1 MFKDEELKELAHPK
15 YWDER
20 YRSEQKTAQDG
31 TPDLDSYEWFRSFK
45 QLRPF
50 FEDNLSPPSSECHTL
65 HLGCGNS
72 VIILFSQ
79 FFFCAYQKVRKAN

>member
-1 MFKDEELKELAHPK
+1 MVKDEALIELSHPE

-20 YRSEQKTAQDG
+20 YRSELSPGQIG
-31 TPDLDSYEWFRSFK
+31 TEATLDSYEWFRSFE

-50 FEDNLSPPSSECHTL
+50 LESNLPPSSSGCSIL

-72 VIILFSQ
+72 VCPLPRVTQ
-79 FFFCAYQKVRKAN
+79 VVQE